1 MANRLII
8 RHGNSA
14 PTTTDLLPY
23 ELGWDGSILYIN
35 SNGTITALGGAGAY
49 LPITGGT
56 LTGNLSVTGSASFSN
71 TPTVNGTSIA
81 LTTDLP
87 TVPSATSTTPIAD
100 GIASVGSENTW
111 AKGDHIHPTDTTR
124 APIANPIF
132 TGIPKVTIGSSDVAL
147 VSSNDIANMI
157 SSNQARK
164 VWLTNTASVPSGAV
178 EGDLVLVKV
187 T

>member
-1 MANRLII
+1 MANRIKI
-8 RHGNSA
+8 RHGNSG
-14 PTTTDLLPY
+14 PQTTDLLPY
-23 ELGWDGSILYIN
+23 ELGWNGTALYIN
-35 SNGTITALGGAGAY
+35 DNNTIKRIGDGVY
-49 LPITGGT
+49 LPLTGGT
-56 LTGNLSVTGSASFSN
+56 LTGNLSVTGSVSFSN

-87 TVPSATSTTPIAD
+87 TVPSATSTTPIVD

-132 TGIPKVTIGSSDVAL
+132 TGTPKVTIGSSNVAL
-147 VSSNDIANMI
+147 ASSNDIANMI
-157 SSNQARK
+157 SSDQARK
-164 VWLTNTASVPSGAV
+164 VWLTNTASTPSGAV